1 MALEI
6 DPRAKLNQELYRRY
20 RDARSQWDTEARTDL
35 DFALGNHF
43 TASEEDELASR
54 NQAAVPMDRCG
65 PAIEKLK
72 SVLTSRSP
80 IFNPAPRE
88 DSDVKMSK
96 VWRTIL
102 GYVWDISDG
111 DEKLRQAIHDYST
124 TGLGYLYIYVDRN
137 SDFGRGDVKLTYIS
151 PFRVYVPPSSRD
163 RWYDDADNV
172 ILSTIITKERVI
184 SLYPEL
190 GEQIDQETGEPIPGI
205 IEEID
210 TYSEEDMPTS
220 MQSNTQRIFT
230 PAEVKDLDFGEHQR
244 YQILERFY
252 KVKVPFYR
260 VVEQAS
266 GKEMLFDEEMFALF
280 LQENPGIF
288 ERGLLDF
295 EEIWQD
301 RVAVSAS
308 IGQIFLYEDI
318 MSTDIYPL
326 VSFPNIWTGTPYP
339 KSDISR
345 ARPIQ
350 RLLNKLWSLVLSH
363 AQSSAGLKLIV
374 PVGFA
379 LNGMED
385 LEQRWANPNAV
396 IEGDSSAGEPH
407 FPQPQPLAGEFY
419 RLIQQCEFYIDFTFG
434 LPEMMHGFSGQAP
447 ETVRGTQAMLSAG
460 AERPK
465 SKLRDV
471 QFSLDRAGRV
481 AYQISKGHYTF
492 EKMFRLAQPN
502 NDMDEVMVNF
512 YDDVTNTITDIK
524 KDKFNLGQH
533 DIRVEPGST
542 LPSSKWAELDVYMQA
557 FQMGIIDNIEVLKK
571 FPDIFDK
578 QGVIQRKSQVAQLG
592 SALQQAQQQIKSLQ
606 GQLQSTTRESISD
619 KKRVQVEK
627 FKSRLFEVLSDAE
640 ADRKVQV
647 GKLVGAVKVEGE
659 RLKSLTKDVI
669 NESSQARQ

>member
-1 MALEI
+1 
-6 DPRAKLNQELYRRY
+6 
-20 RDARSQWDTEARTDL
+20 
-35 DFALGNHF
+35 
-43 TASEEDELASR
+43 
-54 NQAAVPMDRCG
+54 
-65 PAIEKLK
+65 
-72 SVLTSRSP
+72 
-80 IFNPAPRE
+80 
-88 DSDVKMSK
+88 
-96 VWRTIL
+96 
-102 GYVWDISDG
+102 
-111 DEKLRQAIHDYST
+111 
-124 TGLGYLYIYVDRN
+124 
-137 SDFGRGDVKLTYIS
+137 
-151 PFRVYVPPSSRD
+151 
-163 RWYDDADNV
+163 
-172 ILSTIITKERVI
+172 
-184 SLYPEL
+184 
-190 GEQIDQETGEPIPGI
+190 
-205 IEEID
+205 
-210 TYSEEDMPTS
+210 
-220 MQSNTQRIFT
+220 
-230 PAEVKDLDFGEHQR
+230 
-244 YQILERFY
+244 
-252 KVKVPFYR
+252 
-260 VVEQAS
+260 
-266 GKEMLFDEEMFALF
+266 
-280 LQENPGIF
+280 
-288 ERGLLDF
+288 
-295 EEIWQD
+295 
-301 RVAVSAS
+301 
-308 IGQIFLYEDI
+308 